1 MLRKRI
7 IYYILAAFIAGNLL
21 LIYIQYNSTKNVN
34 SLIDGNEKVISELKI
49 RTDLQELAKNI
60 TSVQNAVS
68 GTLHTKD
75 SSNLE
80 VYRLKIK
87 EVQHN
92 IDNLQKISDDDTSVK
107 YIDVLDPL
115 VHEKLLLGKEVL
127 DTLYTSGKD
136 AAEKLISSGRAKEL
150 NDSISQ
156 VTHIIESSRQK
167 LLASV
172 TTSINNSGKRALS
185 FSTILIVIVLM
196 SGAVL
201 FWFIITVMQ
210 KQNHLILQLHETDK
224 KVREAVRVKEN
235 FLANMSHEIR
245 TPVNAILGF
254 TNLLE
259 RKQLDSESEEY
270 VQTIQKSGENL
281 LAIVNDILDLSK
293 IEAGMMRI
301 ESAPF
306 NIRKL
311 LEQIELMFKPK
322 MIEKKLHFFINVDET
337 LPEILK
343 GDGNRLTQILVNLV
357 GNSLKFTAKGSI
369 NIKITNAGEIN
380 NVVKTGIIVTDTG
393 IGIEK
398 EKLQHIFG
406 RFQQAEDSVTRTYGG
421 TGLGLS
427 IVNDLVL
434 LQNGNIYVESEKGIG
449 TTFNIMIPYK
459 ISSGQS
465 GQAFVNIDAVSNTAV
480 FDEVKILV
488 AEDNEINQ
496 SLLKHL
502 FQIWNLSFDIA
513 NNGIEAL
520 KKTEENRYNL
530 ILMDV
535 QMPVMDGYTAATE
548 IRNKLKSDIPIIA
561 MTAHAFPGEREK
573 CIRYGMDDYISKP
586 IREDELLGLIKK
598 YASVKTSSN
607 GKGSTLLISSEKIYK
622 YINLEYMKEI
632 SRGNIDYEKTIT
644 EQFIE
649 AMPNELNVLEQS
661 WHNYEIDQLRQT
673 AHNIKTTVSVM
684 GLNKLLENYLD
695 FLEYE
700 DIDENSFYV
709 NYSPLQFIC
718 NAALEEA
725 KEFYKT
731 LHVLAPL

>member
-1 MLRKRI
+1 M
-7 IYYILAAFIAGNLL
+7 
-21 LIYIQYNSTKNVN
+21 
-34 SLIDGNEKVISELKI
+34 
-49 RTDLQELAKNI
+49 
-60 TSVQNAVS
+60 
-68 GTLHTKD
+68 
-75 SSNLE
+75 
-80 VYRLKIK
+80 
-87 EVQHN
+87 
-92 IDNLQKISDDDTSVK
+92 
-107 YIDVLDPL
+107 DPL
-115 VHEKLLLGKEVL
+115 VHEKLLLAKEAL

-136 AAEKLISSGRAKEL
+136 AAEKLISSARAKEL
-150 NDSISQ
+150 NDSIRL

-185 FSTILIVIVLM
+185 FSTTLIVLVLV

-210 KQNHLILQLHETDK
+210 KQNHLILQLHKTDK

-254 TNLLE
+254 THLLE
-259 RKQLDSESEEY
+259 RRELDSESKEY

-322 MIEKKLHFFINVDET
+322 MIEKRLHFFIYVDET
-337 LPEILK
+337 LPEILE

-357 GNSLKFTAKGSI
+357 GNSLKFTAKGGI
-369 NIKITNAGEIN
+369 NIKITNGGEID

-398 EKLQHIFG
+398 EKLQHVFG

-434 LQNGNIYVESEKGIG
+434 LQNGNLYVESEKGIG

-459 ISSGQS
+459 ISSSQLS
-465 GQAFVNIDAVSNTAV
+465 HAFVYTDAVSKAPV
-480 FDEVKILV
+480 FDKVNILV

-513 NNGIEAL
+513 NNGIEAV
-520 KKTEENRYNL
+520 KKIEEKNYDL

-535 QMPVMDGYTAATE
+535 QMPAMDGYTASTE

-561 MTAHAFPGEREK
+561 MTAHAFSGEKEK
-573 CIRYGMDDYISKP
+573 CISYGMDDYISKP

-598 YASVKTSSN
+598 YASMKSSGNVKKLTPSISSVKT
-607 GKGSTLLISSEKIYK
+607 YK
-622 YINLEYMKEI
+622 YINLQYMKEI
-632 SRGNIDYEKTIT
+632 SRGNVDYEKTIT
-644 EQFIE
+644 EQFID
-649 AMPNELNVLEQS
+649 AIPNELHILEQS
-661 WHNYEIDQLRQT
+661 WHKHEIDRLRQS
-673 AHNIKTTVSVM
+673 AHNMKTTVSVM
-684 GLNKLLENYLD
+684 GLNKLLENYLY

-700 DIDENSFYV
+700 DLDENTFYG

-718 NAALEEA
+718 NEALEEA
-725 KEFYKT
+725 KQFYKT
-731 LHVLAPL
+731 LYVLAPL

>member
-7 IYYILAAFIAGNLL
+7 IYYILAAFVAGNLL

-34 SLIDGNEKVISELKI
+34 SLIDGNEKVTSELRI
-49 RTDLQELAKNI
+49 RTDLQELARNI
-60 TSVQNAVS
+60 TSVQNAVT
-68 GTLHTKD
+68 GTLYTKD

-80 VYRLKIK
+80 LYRSKIK

-127 DTLYTSGKD
+127 DTLYISGRD
-136 AAEKLISSGRAKEL
+136 AAEKLISSVRAKKL
-150 NDSISQ
+150 NDSIRT

-172 TTSINNSGKRALS
+172 TSSINNSGKRALS
-185 FSTILIVIVLM
+185 FSTILIVLVLM
-196 SGAVL
+196 SGSVL

-254 TNLLE
+254 THLLE
-259 RKQLDSESEEY
+259 RKQLDDESKEY
-270 VQTIQKSGENL
+270 VQTMQKSGENL
-281 LAIVNDILDLSK
+281 LTIVNDILDLSK

-322 MIEKKLHFFINVDET
+322 MIEKKLHFFIHVDET
-337 LPEILK
+337 LPEILE

-357 GNSLKFTAKGSI
+357 GNSLKFTTKGGI
-369 NIKITNAGEIN
+369 DIKITNAGEIDDM
-380 NVVKTGIIVTDTG
+380 VKTGIIVTDTG

-398 EKLQHIFG
+398 EKLHHIFG

-434 LQNGNIYVESEKGIG
+434 LQNGSLHVESEKEVG

-459 ISSGQS
+459 ISSS
-465 GQAFVNIDAVSNTAV
+465 RLRHVILNNDAVCDTPV
-480 FDEVKILV
+480 FDKVNILV

-502 FQIWNLSFDIA
+502 FKIWNLSFDIA
-513 NNGIEAL
+513 NNGIEVV
-520 KKTEENRYNL
+520 KKIEEKNYDL

-535 QMPVMDGYTAATE
+535 QMPAMDGYTATTE

-561 MTAHAFPGEREK
+561 MTAHAFSGEREK
-573 CIRYGMDDYISKP
+573 CISYGMDDYISKP
-586 IREDELLGLIKK
+586 ISEDELLRLIKK
-598 YASVKTSSN
+598 YTSMTSSDDV
-607 GKGSTLLISSEKIYK
+607 KKLTPQISSEKVYK
-622 YINLEYMKEI
+622 YINLQYMKEI

-649 AMPNELNVLEQS
+649 AMPGELNVLEQS
-661 WHNYEIDQLRQT
+661 WHNYEIEQLRQT
-673 AHNIKTTVSVM
+673 AHNMKTTVSVM
-684 GLNKLLENYLD
+684 GLNKLIENYLD

-709 NYSPLQFIC
+709 NYSQLQFIC

-725 KEFYKT
+725 KHFYKS
-731 LHVLAPL
+731 LHSLAVL

>member
-7 IYYILAAFIAGNLL
+7 IYYILAAFVAGNLL

-34 SLIDGNEKVISELKI
+34 SLINGNEKVISELKI
-49 RTDLQELAKNI
+49 RTDLQELSKNI
-60 TSVQNAVS
+60 TSVQNAVT
-68 GTLHTKD
+68 GTLYTKD

-80 VYRLKIK
+80 VYRSKIK
-87 EVQHN
+87 EVQRN
-92 IDNLQKISDDDTSVK
+92 IDNLQKISDDDTSIK

-115 VHEKLLLGKEVL
+115 VHEKLLLGKAVM
-127 DTLYTSGKD
+127 DTLYSSGKD
-136 AAEKLISSGRAKEL
+136 AAEKLITSVRAKEL
-150 NDSISQ
+150 NDSIRA
-156 VTHIIESSRQK
+156 VTRIIENSRQK

-172 TTSINNSGKRALS
+172 TSSINNSGKRALS
-185 FSTILIVIVLM
+185 FSTTLIVLVLL

-210 KQNHLILQLHETDK
+210 KQNHLIAQLHATDK
-224 KVREAVRVKEN
+224 RVREAVRVKEN

-254 TNLLE
+254 THLLE
-259 RKQLDSESEEY
+259 RKELDSESKEY
-270 VQTIQKSGENL
+270 VQTMQKSGENL
-281 LAIVNDILDLSK
+281 LTIVNDILDLSK

-322 MIEKKLHFFINVDET
+322 MIEKKLYLFINVDEA
-337 LPEILK
+337 LPEILE

-357 GNSLKFTAKGSI
+357 GNSLKFTEKGGI
-369 NIKITNAGEIN
+369 DIKISNAGEID
-380 NVVKTGIIVTDTG
+380 NVVKTRIIVSDTG

-398 EKLQHIFG
+398 EKLQYIFG

-434 LQNGNIYVESEKGIG
+434 LQNGNLYVESEKGIG

-459 ISSGQS
+459 ISSSQVIH
-465 GQAFVNIDAVSNTAV
+465 AFAKPNVVSNAPV
-480 FDEVKILV
+480 FDKVNILV

-513 NNGIEAL
+513 ANGKEAL
-520 KKTEENRYNL
+520 KKVAENKYDL

-535 QMPVMDGYTAATE
+535 QMPVMDGYTATAE

-561 MTAHAFPGEREK
+561 MTAHAFSGEREK
-573 CIRYGMDDYISKP
+573 CISYGMNDYISKP
-586 IREDELLGLIKK
+586 IRENELLGLIKQYSSTK
-598 YASVKTSSN
+598 SSANGWSTSS
-607 GKGSTLLISSEKIYK
+607 TMSSEKTYK
-622 YINLEYMKEI
+622 YISLQYMKEI
-632 SRGNIDYEKTIT
+632 SRGNVDYEKTIT

-661 WHNYEIDQLRQT
+661 WHNYEIDRLRQS
-673 AHNIKTTVSVM
+673 AHNMKTTVSVM

-700 DIDENSFYV
+700 DLDENTFYV

-718 NAALEEA
+718 NEALEEA
-725 KEFYKT
+725 KQFYKT

>member
-7 IYYILAAFIAGNLL
+7 IYYILAAFVAGNLL

-34 SLIDGNEKVISELKI
+34 SLINGNEKVTSELRI

-60 TSVQNAVS
+60 TSVQNAVT
-68 GTLHTKD
+68 GTLYTRD

-80 VYRLKIK
+80 VYRSKIK

-92 IDNLQKISDDDTSVK
+92 IDNLQRISDDDTSIK

-136 AAEKLISSGRAKEL
+136 AAEKLISSVRAKKL
-150 NDSISQ
+150 NDSIRA

-172 TTSINNSGKRALS
+172 TSSINNSGKRALS
-185 FSTILIVIVLM
+185 FSTTLIVFVLM

-224 KVREAVRVKEN
+224 KVREAVGVKEN

-254 TNLLE
+254 THLLE
-259 RKQLDSESEEY
+259 RKQLDDESKEY
-270 VQTIQKSGENL
+270 VQTMQKSGENL
-281 LAIVNDILDLSK
+281 LTIVNDILDLSK

-322 MIEKKLHFFINVDET
+322 MIEKKLHFFIYVDET
-337 LPEILK
+337 LPEILE

-357 GNSLKFTAKGSI
+357 GNSLKFTAKGGI
-369 NIKITNAGEIN
+369 DVKIANAGEIDN
-380 NVVKTGIIVTDTG
+380 MVKTSIIVTDTG

-406 RFQQAEDSVTRTYGG
+406 RFQQAEDSVTRTHGG

-434 LQNGNIYVESEKGIG
+434 LQDGSLYVESEKGIG

-459 ISSGQS
+459 ISSIRLS
-465 GQAFVNIDAVSNTAV
+465 YTVVNTDAVGSTPN
-480 FDEVKILV
+480 FDKVNILV

-513 NNGIEAL
+513 NNGIEVV
-520 KKTEENRYNL
+520 KKIEDKEYDL

-535 QMPVMDGYTAATE
+535 QMPAMDGYTATTE

-561 MTAHAFPGEREK
+561 MTAHAFSGEREK
-573 CIRYGMDDYISKP
+573 CISYGMDDYISKP
-586 IREDELLGLIKK
+586 IREDELLRLIKK
-598 YASVKTSSN
+598 YVLIRSSGKT
-607 GKGSTLLISSEKIYK
+607 YK
-622 YINLEYMKEI
+622 YINLQYMKEI

-649 AMPNELNVLEQS
+649 TMPNELNVLEQS
-661 WHNYEIDQLRQT
+661 WHNYEIVQLRQA
-673 AHNIKTTVSVM
+673 AHNMKTTVSVM
-684 GLNKLLENYLD
+684 GLNKLIENYLD

-700 DIDENSFYV
+700 NIDENSFYV
-709 NYSPLQFIC
+709 NYSQLQFIC

-725 KEFYKT
+725 KQFYKT
-731 LHVLAPL
+731 LHVLAPI

>member
-7 IYYILAAFIAGNLL
+7 IYYILAAFVAGNLL

-49 RTDLQELAKNI
+49 RTDLQELSKNI
-60 TSVQNAVS
+60 TSVQNAVT
-68 GTLHTKD
+68 GTLYMKD

-80 VYRLKIK
+80 VYRSKIK
-87 EVQHN
+87 EVQRN
-92 IDNLQKISDDDTSVK
+92 IDNLQKISDDDTSIK

-115 VHEKLLLGKEVL
+115 VHEKLLLGKEVM
-127 DTLYTSGKD
+127 DTLYSSGKD
-136 AAEKLISSGRAKEL
+136 AAEKLISSVRAKEL
-150 NDSISQ
+150 NDSIRA
-156 VTHIIESSRQK
+156 VTRIIESSRQK
-167 LLASV
+167 LLASI
-172 TTSINNSGKRALS
+172 TSTINNSGKRALS
-185 FSTILIVIVLM
+185 FSTILIVLVLV

-210 KQNHLILQLHETDK
+210 KQNHLITQLHATDK
-224 KVREAVRVKEN
+224 RVREAVRVKEN

-254 TNLLE
+254 THLLE
-259 RKQLDSESEEY
+259 RKELDSESKEY
-270 VQTIQKSGENL
+270 VQTMQKSGENL

-306 NIRKL
+306 NIREL
-311 LEQIELMFKPK
+311 VDQVELMFKPK
-322 MIEKKLHFFINVDET
+322 MSEKKLQFFIEVDEA
-337 LPEILK
+337 LPEILE

-357 GNSLKFTAKGSI
+357 GNSLKFTAQGSI
-369 NIKITNAGEIN
+369 AIKIINAGTIDN
-380 NVVKTGIIVTDTG
+380 TVNTRIIVIDTG

-434 LQNGNIYVESEKGIG
+434 LQNGNLYVESEKGIG

-459 ISSGQS
+459 ISSSQVS
-465 GQAFVNIDAVSNTAV
+465 HAIANTDAVSNTAV
-480 FDEVKILV
+480 FDKVNILV

-513 NNGIEAL
+513 ANGKEAV
-520 KKTEENRYNL
+520 KKVGENKYNL

-535 QMPVMDGYTAATE
+535 QMPVMDGYTATAE
-548 IRNKLKSDIPIIA
+548 IRNKLKSDIPVIA
-561 MTAHAFPGEREK
+561 MTAHAFSGEREK
-573 CIRYGMDDYISKP
+573 CISYGMDDYISKP
-586 IREDELLGLIKK
+586 IREDVLLALIKQ
-598 YASVKTSSN
+598 YASTKSSANGRITSS
-607 GKGSTLLISSEKIYK
+607 TMSSEKTYK
-622 YINLEYMKEI
+622 YISLQYMKEI
-632 SRGNIDYEKTIT
+632 SRGNVDYEKTIT

-649 AMPNELNVLEQS
+649 AMPNELNMLEQS
-661 WHNYEIDQLRQT
+661 WHNYEIDRLRQS
-673 AHNIKTTVSVM
+673 AHNMKTTISIM

-695 FLEYE
+695 FLEYN
-700 DIDENSFYV
+700 DLDENTFYV

-718 NAALEEA
+718 NEALEEA
-725 KEFYKT
+725 KRFYKT
-731 LHVLAPL
+731 LHVLTPL

>member
-1 MLRKRI
+1 MLQKRT
-7 IYYILAAFIAGNLL
+7 IYYILAAFVAGNLL

-34 SLIDGNEKVISELKI
+34 SLINGNEKVISELKI

-60 TSVQNAVS
+60 TSVQNAVT
-68 GTLHTKD
+68 GTLYTKD

-80 VYRLKIK
+80 VYRSKIK
-87 EVQHN
+87 EVQRN
-92 IDNLQKISDDDTSVK
+92 IDNLQRISDDDTSIK

-136 AAEKLISSGRAKEL
+136 AAEKLISSDRAKEL
-150 NDSISQ
+150 NDSIRR

-167 LLASV
+167 LLGSV

-185 FSTILIVIVLM
+185 FSTILIVLVLL

-201 FWFIITVMQ
+201 FWFIITVLQ

-254 TNLLE
+254 THLLE
-259 RKQLDSESEEY
+259 RRELDSESKEY
-270 VQTIQKSGENL
+270 VQTMQKSGENL
-281 LAIVNDILDLSK
+281 LTIVNDILDLSK

-301 ESAPF
+301 EFAPF

-322 MIEKKLHFFINVDET
+322 MIEKKLYFFIDVDET
-337 LPEILK
+337 LPEILE

-357 GNSLKFTAKGSI
+357 GNSLKFTSKGGI
-369 NIKITNAGEIN
+369 NIKITNTGEIDN
-380 NVVKTGIIVTDTG
+380 IVKTSIIVTDTG

-398 EKLQHIFG
+398 EKLQHVFG

-434 LQNGNIYVESEKGIG
+434 LQNGNLYVESEKGIG

-459 ISSGQS
+459 ISSSQLS
-465 GQAFVNIDAVSNTAV
+465 HTFVNTDAFSKAPVFDAVN
-480 FDEVKILV
+480 ILV

-502 FQIWNLSFDIA
+502 FKIWKLSFDIA
-513 NNGIEAL
+513 NNGIEAV
-520 KKTEENRYNL
+520 KKIEEKKYDL

-535 QMPVMDGYTAATE
+535 QMPVMDGYTAAME

-561 MTAHAFPGEREK
+561 MTAHAFSGEREK

-598 YASVKTSSN
+598 YASMKPSGNVKKLTP
-607 GKGSTLLISSEKIYK
+607 LISSGKTYK
-622 YINLEYMKEI
+622 YINLQYMKEI

-661 WHNYEIDQLRQT
+661 WHNYEIDQLRKT
-673 AHNIKTTVSVM
+673 AHNMKTTVSVM
-684 GLNKLLENYLD
+684 GLNKLIENYLD

-718 NAALEEA
+718 IAALEEA
-725 KEFYKT
+725 KQFYKT
-731 LHVLAPL
+731 IHVLAPL